1 MNQSTLRERQRRKKQ
16 QMLIRRF
23 TKLGIYL
30 AAVVLLV
37 VFLVKGVVLPILNR
51 GSKDSETTET
61 YGIVEGTAEEGSLTA
76 EADGTADTQ
85 IQTDG
90 SEEGAGTASGEEG
103 ISGGSEGG
111 LSDTGA
117 STKIVT
123 ESSGSSI
130 FAVRMPLKGQNDLD
144 KVTVY
149 TPGWHESSSGKW
161 YQNPDGT
168 YYASG
173 FQEINGEQYS
183 FDENGYIQTGWIT
196 SGVHEFYFEE
206 DGSYNPGKKK
216 AMLALT
222 FDDGPG
228 QYTMDLLNC
237 LEENNA
243 HATFFMLGE
252 CAQYYPDEVR
262 KMVEIGCELGNHS
275 WDHTDQTT
283 ISLDAVAKQFGD
295 TDETLKEACG
305 RISTVA
311 RMPYGNGNE
320 DVYATVGKPCFF
332 WSLDSLDW
340 KYRDVTLDYQEIM
353 GGDLSDGSIILMH
366 DIHEPSVETAKRI
379 IPELIAQGYKLV
391 TVSEMA
397 EAKGVNLENTFYTDF
412 WDSSLSAGKVAGYTG
427 SSDLLYTG
435 NG

>member
-1 MNQSTLRERQRRKKQ
+1 MRRY
-16 QMLIRRF
+16 

-30 AAVVLLV
+30 AAAILLV
-37 VFLVKGVVLPILNR
+37 VFVVRGVVFPLLHL
-51 GSKDSETTET
+51 GGKDSDTTET
-61 YGIVEGTAEEGSLTA
+61 YGIVESTVEETDLTEGTGESGDAQISSDSGTE
-76 EADGTADTQ
+76 TADAAGGQADPSQDSAAASDTS
-85 IQTDG
+85 G
-90 SEEGAGTASGEEG
+90 GAGTITET
-103 ISGGSEGG
+103 SE
-111 LSDTGA
+111 
-117 STKIVT
+117 
-123 ESSGSSI
+123 SSI
-130 FAVRMPLKGQNDLD
+130 FAVRMPLKGENDLD
-144 KVTVY
+144 KVTVH

-168 YYASG
+168 YFASG
-173 FQEINGEQYS
+173 FQEIGGTQYS

-196 SGVHEFYFEE
+196 SGVHEFYFND
-206 DGSYNPGKKK
+206 DGSYNPDKKK

-252 CAQYYPDEVR
+252 CAQYYPDEIR

-275 WDHTDQTT
+275 WDHSDQTT
-283 ISLDAVAKQFGD
+283 ISLDAVAKQFSD
-295 TDETLKEACG
+295 TDDVLREACG

-311 RMPYGNGNE
+311 RMPYGNGNS

-340 KYRDVTLDYQEIM
+340 KYKDVSLDYQEIM

-366 DIHEPSVETAKRI
+366 DIHQPSVETAKRI

-397 EAKGVNLENTFYTDF
+397 EAKGVVLQNTFYTDF
-412 WDSSLSAGKVAGYTG
+412 WNSSLSAGTVPGYTG
-427 SSDLLYTG
+427 SSDLLYTS